1 MAWLQEPCGDLN
13 VRDEKELWAICP
25 KCKAHVGKAEWAA
38 SMPLCPRCGA
48 PQRIGCRKRVAEIAD
63 PGTFSE
69 INSSVTVS
77 DPLDFVSA
85 GVRYAEKAVETKEKT
100 GLDEAIL
107 TGTAEIGGH
116 PVVLGVM
123 DFAFFGGS
131 LGSGTG
137 ERIVLAAEEAIRLG
151 RPLILFC
158 ASGGARMHEGIV
170 SLMQMAR
177 TTAAISRLHEAGL
190 PYVAVLTDPTTG
202 GVSASFATVGDLV
215 IAEPKALIG
224 FAGRRVIE
232 NTIRQKLPDDF
243 QTAEYLLAHGFLDA
257 IVPRADLRAWLA
269 KSLSYFRPAQ
279 RPTAT
284 PPPVKVRK
292 GRGRKLS
299 AWETLQ
305 LARDKDRPTIRDY
318 IELACD
324 DFQELH
330 GDRLYGDDPALVG
343 GFATIGGIRTVLIG
357 HLKGRTMAESLAA
370 NFGMANPE
378 GYRKA
383 MRLMR
388 LAEFFHLPVVSFV
401 DTPGAYPGLEAEA
414 HGQAEAIARNL
425 CVMARL
431 KTPFVSV
438 VTGEGGSGGAIG
450 VAVGDKT
457 MMLQYAVYSVI
468 SPEGCASILWRDGR
482 KAAEA
487 AEALGITSDFLL
499 ALGVVD
505 GVIPEPAGGAHTDR
519 AATAANVRAAV
530 AAALREL
537 LGVPVDELVAR
548 RFEKLMAI
556 GRNPCGMRA
565 ERPAGRRGAN
575 PH

>member
-1 MAWLQEPCGDLN
+1 MGWLQEPCRDVN
-13 VRDEKELWAICP
+13 VRDENELWAICP
-25 KCKAHVGKAEWAA
+25 KCKAHVEKAEWAA
-38 SMPLCPRCGA
+38 SSPLCPRCGA
-48 PQRIGCRKRVAEIAD
+48 PRRIGCRQRVAEIAD
-63 PGTFSE
+63 KGTFAE
-69 INSSVTVS
+69 IGAGISTS
-77 DPLDFVSA
+77 DPLSFVSA
-85 GVRYAEKAVETKEKT
+85 GVKYADKAADTKAKT

-107 TGTAEIGGH
+107 VGTAEICGH
-116 PVVLGVM
+116 AVVLGVM

-215 IAEPKALIG
+215 VAEPKALIG

-232 NTIRQKLPDDF
+232 NTIKQKLPDDF
-243 QTAEYLLAHGFLDA
+243 QTAEYLQEHGFLDA
-257 IVPRADLRAWLA
+257 IVARADLCAWLDKA
-269 KSLSYFRPAQ
+269 LSYFRPVQKA
-279 RPTAT
+279 AKL
-284 PPPVKVRK
+284 PPPPKSRK

-299 AWETLQ
+299 AWETVQ
-305 LARDKDRPTIRDY
+305 LAREKDRPTVRDY

-324 DFQELH
+324 DFMELH
-330 GDRLYGDDPALVG
+330 GDRLFGDDPALIG
-343 GFATIGGIRTVLIG
+343 GFATIAGFKVMLIG
-357 HLKGRTMAESLAA
+357 HLKGRTMEENLKA

-414 HGQAEAIARNL
+414 RGQAEAIARNL

-431 KTPFVSV
+431 KTPFVAV

-450 VAVGDKT
+450 VAVGDRV
-457 MMLQYAVYSVI
+457 MMLQNAVYSVI
-468 SPEGCASILWRDGR
+468 SPEGCASILWRDGH

-487 AEALGITSDFLL
+487 AEALKLTSDSLL

-505 GVIPEPAGGAHTDR
+505 GVIPEPPGGAHTDK
-519 AATAANVRAAV
+519 AATAANVRDAV

-537 LGVPVDELVAR
+537 LKIPVDELVAKR
-548 RFEKLMAI
+548 YDKLMAI
-556 GRNPCGMRA
+556 GRNL
-565 ERPAGRRGAN
+565 
-575 PH
+575 

>member
-1 MAWLQEPCGDLN
+1 MGWLQEPCKDLKI
-13 VRDEKELWAICP
+13 RDENELWAICP
-25 KCKAHVGKAEWAA
+25 KCKAHVEKAEWAA
-38 SMPLCPRCGA
+38 SAPLCPRCGA
-48 PQRIGCRKRVAEIAD
+48 PRRIGCRQRISEIAD
-63 PGTFSE
+63 AGSFSE
-69 INSSVTVS
+69 IGAKISTS
-77 DPLDFVSA
+77 DPLGFVSA
-85 GVRYAEKAVETKEKT
+85 GVKYSDKAADTKKKT

-107 TGTAEIGGH
+107 VGTAEICGH
-116 PVVLGVM
+116 AVVLGVM

-137 ERIVLAAEEAIRLG
+137 ERIVLAAEEAIRLN

-190 PYVAVLTDPTTG
+190 PYIAVLTDPTTG

-215 IAEPKALIG
+215 IAEPQALIG

-232 NTIRQKLPDDF
+232 NTIKQKLPDDF
-243 QTAEYLLAHGFLDA
+243 QTAEYLQQHGFLDA
-257 IVPRADLRAWLA
+257 IVARADLCAWLD
-269 KSLSYFRPAQ
+269 KVLSYFRPVQKPAKL
-279 RPTAT
+279 
-284 PPPVKVRK
+284 PPPSKARK

-299 AWETLQ
+299 AWEIVQ
-305 LARDKDRPTIRDY
+305 LAREKDRPTVRDY

-324 DFQELH
+324 DFVELH
-330 GDRLYGDDPALVG
+330 GDRLYGDDPALIG
-343 GFATIGGIRTVLIG
+343 GFATIAGVKVMLIG
-357 HLKGRTMAESLAA
+357 HLKGRTMEENLKS

-425 CVMARL
+425 CVMACL
-431 KTPFVSV
+431 KTPFVAV

-450 VAVGDKT
+450 VAVGDRV
-457 MMLQYAVYSVI
+457 MMLQNAVYSVI
-468 SPEGCASILWRDGR
+468 SPEGCASILWRDGH

-487 AEALGITSDFLL
+487 AEALKLTSDSLL
-499 ALGVVD
+499 ALGVID
-505 GVIPEPAGGAHTDR
+505 GVIPEPPGGAHTDK
-519 AATAANVRAAV
+519 AATVANVRAAV
-530 AAALREL
+530 FAALREL
-537 LGVPVDELVAR
+537 LDVPVDELVAKR
-548 RFEKLMAI
+548 YEKLMAI
-556 GRNPCGMRA
+556 GRNL
-565 ERPAGRRGAN
+565 
-575 PH
+575 

>member
-1 MAWLQEPCGDLN
+1 MGWLQEPCKDLK
-13 VRDEKELWAICP
+13 VRDENELWAICP
-25 KCKAHVGKAEWAA
+25 KCKAHVEKTEWAA
-38 SMPLCPRCGA
+38 SAPLCPRCGA
-48 PQRIGCRKRVAEIAD
+48 PRRIGCRQRIAEIAD
-63 PGTFSE
+63 AGTFSE
-69 INSSVTVS
+69 LGATISTS
-77 DPLDFVSA
+77 DPLGFVSA
-85 GVRYAEKAVETKEKT
+85 GVKYADKAADTKAKT

-107 TGTAEIGGH
+107 VGTAEISGH
-116 PVVLGVM
+116 AVVLGVM

-137 ERIVLAAEEAIRLG
+137 ERIVIAAEEAIRLN

-190 PYVAVLTDPTTG
+190 PYIAVLTDPTTG

-232 NTIRQKLPDDF
+232 NTIKQKLPDDF
-243 QTAEYLLAHGFLDA
+243 QTAEYLQQHGFLDA
-257 IVPRADLRAWLA
+257 IVARASLRTWLDKA
-269 KSLSYFRPAQ
+269 LSYFRPVQ
-279 RPTAT
+279 KPTAL
-284 PPPVKVRK
+284 PPPPKARK
-292 GRGRKLS
+292 GRGRRLS
-299 AWETLQ
+299 AWETVQ
-305 LARDKDRPTIRDY
+305 LAREKDRPTVRDY

-324 DFQELH
+324 DFVELH
-330 GDRLYGDDPALVG
+330 GDRLYGDDPALIG
-343 GFATIGGIRTVLIG
+343 GFATIAGVKVMLIG
-357 HLKGRTMAESLAA
+357 HLKGRTMEENLKA

-425 CVMARL
+425 CVMAGL
-431 KTPFVSV
+431 KTPFVAV

-450 VAVGDKT
+450 VAVGDRV
-457 MMLQYAVYSVI
+457 MMLQNAVYSVI
-468 SPEGCASILWRDGR
+468 SPEGCASILWRDGH

-487 AEALGITSDFLL
+487 AEALKLTSDSLL

-505 GVIPEPAGGAHTDR
+505 GVIPEPSGGAHTDK
-519 AATAANVRAAV
+519 AATAANVRTAV
-530 AAALREL
+530 GAALREL
-537 LGVPVDELVAR
+537 LDIPVGELVEKR
-548 RFEKLMAI
+548 YEKLMAI
-556 GRNPCGMRA
+556 GRNR
-565 ERPAGRRGAN
+565 
-575 PH
+575 

>member
-1 MAWLQEPCGDLN
+1 MGWLQEACAEPRI
-13 VRDEKELWAICP
+13 RDEKELWAICP
-25 KCKAHVGKAEWAA
+25 KCKAHVGKDEWAA

-63 PGTFSE
+63 SGTFSE
-69 INSSVTVS
+69 INASVTVS
-77 DPLDFVSA
+77 DPLGFVSA
-85 GVRYAEKAVETKEKT
+85 GVRYADKAAETKAKT

-107 TGTAEIGGH
+107 TGTAEICGH
-116 PVVLGVM
+116 KVVLGVM

-137 ERIVLAAEEAIRLG
+137 ERIVLAAEEAVRLR

-177 TTAAISRLHEAGL
+177 TTAAISRLHGGGL
-190 PYVAVLTDPTTG
+190 PYIAVLTDPTTG

-232 NTIRQKLPDDF
+232 NTIKQKLPDDF
-243 QTAEYLLAHGFLDA
+243 QTAEYLLAHGFLDS
-257 IVPRADLRAWLA
+257 IVERANLRAWIGKA
-269 KSLSYFRPAQ
+269 LSYFRPEQQPEPA
-279 RPTAT
+279 A
-284 PPPVKVRK
+284 KLAKARK
-292 GRGRKLS
+292 GRGRART
-299 AWETLQ
+299 AWETVQ
-305 LARDKDRPTIRDY
+305 LAREKDRPTIRDY
-318 IELACD
+318 IALACD
-324 DFQELH
+324 DFVELH
-330 GDRLYGDDPALVG
+330 GDRLFGDDPALVG
-343 GFATIGGIRTVLIG
+343 GFATIAGIRAVVIG
-357 HLKGRTMAESLAA
+357 HLKGRTMEENLKA

-414 HGQAEAIARNL
+414 RGQAEAIARNL

-431 KTPFVSV
+431 KTPFVAV

-450 VAVGDKT
+450 VAVGDRVL
-457 MMLQYAVYSVI
+457 MLENAVYSVI
-468 SPEGCASILWRDGR
+468 SPEGCASILWRDGH
-482 KAAEA
+482 KAPEA
-487 AEALGITSDFLL
+487 AEALKLTSDSLL

-537 LGVPVDELVAR
+537 IDVPVDELVAKR
-548 RFEKLMAI
+548 YDRLMAL
-556 GRNPCGMRA
+556 GRHA
-565 ERPAGRRGAN
+565 
-575 PH
+575 

>member
-1 MAWLQEPCGDLN
+1 MGWLQEPCKDLK
-13 VRDEKELWAICP
+13 VRDENELWAICP
-25 KCKAHVGKAEWAA
+25 KCKAHVEKTEWAA
-38 SMPLCPRCGA
+38 SAPLCPRCGA
-48 PQRIGCRKRVAEIAD
+48 PRRVGCRQRIAEISDA
-63 PGTFSE
+63 GTFSE
-69 INSSVTVS
+69 LGAKISTS
-77 DPLDFVSA
+77 DPLGFVSA
-85 GVRYAEKAVETKEKT
+85 GVKYADKATETKAKT

-107 TGTAEIGGH
+107 VGTAEICGH
-116 PVVLGVM
+116 AVVLGVM

-137 ERIVLAAEEAIRLG
+137 ERIVLAAEEAIRLN

-177 TTAAISRLHEAGL
+177 TTAAVSRLHEAGL
-190 PYVAVLTDPTTG
+190 PYIAVLTDPTTG

-232 NTIRQKLPDDF
+232 NTIKQKLPDDF
-243 QTAEYLLAHGFLDA
+243 QTAEYLQQHGFLDA
-257 IVPRADLRAWLA
+257 IVARADLRVWLDKA
-269 KSLSYFRPAQ
+269 LSYFRPVQ
-279 RPTAT
+279 KPTAL
-284 PPPVKVRK
+284 PPPPKARK
-292 GRGRKLS
+292 GRERKLS
-299 AWETLQ
+299 AWETVQ
-305 LARDKDRPTIRDY
+305 LAREKDRPTVRDY

-324 DFQELH
+324 DFVELH
-330 GDRLYGDDPALVG
+330 GDRLCGDDSALIG
-343 GFATIGGIRTVLIG
+343 GFATIAGIKVMLIG
-357 HLKGRTMAESLAA
+357 HLKGRTMEENLKA

-414 HGQAEAIARNL
+414 RGQAEAIARNL

-431 KTPFVSV
+431 KTPFVAV

-450 VAVGDKT
+450 VAVGDRV
-457 MMLQYAVYSVI
+457 MMLQNAIYSVI
-468 SPEGCASILWRDGR
+468 SPEGCASILWRDGH
-482 KAAEA
+482 KAADA
-487 AEALGITSDFLL
+487 AEALKLTSDSLL

-505 GVIPEPAGGAHTDR
+505 GVIPEPPGGAHTDK
-519 AATAANVRAAV
+519 AATAANVRLAI

-537 LGVPVDELVAR
+537 LDISVDVLVAKR
-548 RFEKLMAI
+548 YEKLMAI
-556 GRNPCGMRA
+556 GRNR
-565 ERPAGRRGAN
+565 
-575 PH
+575 

>member
-1 MAWLQEPCGDLN
+1 MGWLQEPCKDLKI
-13 VRDEKELWAICP
+13 RDENELWAICP
-25 KCKAHVGKAEWAA
+25 KCKAHVEKTEWAA
-38 SMPLCPRCGA
+38 STPLCPRCGA
-48 PQRIGCRKRVAEIAD
+48 PRRIGCRQRIAEIAD
-63 PGTFSE
+63 AGTFSE
-69 INSSVTVS
+69 LGATITTS
-77 DPLDFVSA
+77 DPLGFVSA
-85 GVRYAEKAVETKEKT
+85 GVKYADKAAETKTKT

-107 TGTAEIGGH
+107 VGTAEISGYA
-116 PVVLGVM
+116 VVLGVM

-137 ERIVLAAEEAIRLG
+137 ERIVLAAEEAIHLN

-190 PYVAVLTDPTTG
+190 PYIAVLTDPTTG

-232 NTIRQKLPDDF
+232 NTIKQKLPDDF
-243 QTAEYLLAHGFLDA
+243 QTAEYLQQHGFLDA
-257 IVPRADLRAWLA
+257 IVARADLRAWLD
-269 KSLSYFRPAQ
+269 KVLSYFRPLQ
-279 RPTAT
+279 KPTAL
-284 PPPVKVRK
+284 PPPPKARK

-299 AWETLQ
+299 AWETVQ
-305 LARDKDRPTIRDY
+305 LAREKDRPTVRDY

-324 DFQELH
+324 DFIELH
-330 GDRLYGDDPALVG
+330 GDRLCGDDPALIG
-343 GFATIGGIRTVLIG
+343 GFATIAGIKVILIG
-357 HLKGRTMAESLAA
+357 HLKGRTMEENLKA

-414 HGQAEAIARNL
+414 RGQAEAIARNL

-431 KTPFVSV
+431 KTPFVAV

-450 VAVGDKT
+450 VAVGDRV
-457 MMLQYAVYSVI
+457 MMLRNAVYSVI
-468 SPEGCASILWRDGR
+468 SPEGCASILWRDGH

-487 AEALGITSDFLL
+487 AEALKLTSDSLL

-505 GVIPEPAGGAHTDR
+505 GVIPEPPGGAHTDK

-530 AAALREL
+530 AAALHEL
-537 LGVPVDELVAR
+537 LDIPVDELLEKR
-548 RFEKLMAI
+548 YEKLMAI
-556 GRNPCGMRA
+556 GRNR
-565 ERPAGRRGAN
+565 
-575 PH
+575 

>member
-1 MAWLQEPCGDLN
+1 MGWLQEPCRDLK
-13 VRDEKELWAICP
+13 VRDENELWAICP
-25 KCKAHVGKAEWAA
+25 KCKAHVEKAEWAA
-38 SMPLCPRCGA
+38 SAPLCPRCGA
-48 PQRIGCRKRVAEIAD
+48 PRRIGCRQRIAEIAD
-63 PGTFSE
+63 AGTFVEIGSE
-69 INSSVTVS
+69 ISTS
-77 DPLDFVSA
+77 DPLGFVSA
-85 GVRYAEKAVETKEKT
+85 GVRYSDKAADTKKKT

-107 TGTAEIGGH
+107 VGTADICGH
-116 PVVLGVM
+116 AVVLGVM

-137 ERIVLAAEEAIRLG
+137 ERIVLAAEEAIRQG

-190 PYVAVLTDPTTG
+190 PYIAVLTDPTTG

-232 NTIRQKLPDDF
+232 NTIKQKLPDDF
-243 QTAEYLLAHGFLDA
+243 QTAEYLQQHGFLDA
-257 IVPRADLRAWLA
+257 IVARADLRSWLDKA
-269 KSLSYFRPAQ
+269 LAYFRPVQ
-279 RPTAT
+279 K
-284 PPPVKVRK
+284 PVALPQPAKAKK

-299 AWETLQ
+299 AWETVQ
-305 LARDKDRPTIRDY
+305 LAREKDRPTVRDY

-324 DFQELH
+324 DFVELH
-330 GDRLYGDDPALVG
+330 GDRLYGDDPALIG
-343 GFATIGGIRTVLIG
+343 GFATIAGVKVVLIG
-357 HLKGRTMAESLAA
+357 HLKGRTMEENLKA

-414 HGQAEAIARNL
+414 RGQAEAIARNL

-431 KTPFVSV
+431 KTPFVAV

-450 VAVGDKT
+450 VAVGDKV
-457 MMLQYAVYSVI
+457 MMLQNAVYSVI
-468 SPEGCASILWRDGR
+468 SPEGCASILWRDGH

-487 AEALGITSDFLL
+487 AEALKLTSDSLL

-505 GVIPEPAGGAHTDR
+505 GVIPEPPGGAHTDK

-537 LGVPVDELVAR
+537 LDVPVDELVAKR
-548 RFEKLMAI
+548 HDKLMAM
-556 GRNPCGMRA
+556 GRNL
-565 ERPAGRRGAN
+565 
-575 PH
+575 

>member
-1 MAWLQEPCGDLN
+1 MAWLKEPCAEPKI
-13 VRDEKELWAICP
+13 RDEKELWAICP
-25 KCKAHVGKAEWAA
+25 KCKAHVGKDEWAA

-69 INSSVTVS
+69 INASVSVS
-77 DPLDFVSA
+77 DPLGFVSA
-85 GVRYAEKAVETKEKT
+85 GVRYADKAAETKAKT

-107 TGTAEIGGH
+107 TGTAEICGH
-116 PVVLGVM
+116 KVVLGVM

-137 ERIVLAAEEAIRLG
+137 ERIVLAAEEAIRLR

-177 TTAAISRLHEAGL
+177 TTAAISRLHEEGL
-190 PYVAVLTDPTTG
+190 PYIAVLTDPTTG

-232 NTIRQKLPDDF
+232 NTIKQKLPDDF
-243 QTAEYLLAHGFLDA
+243 QTAEYLLAHGFLDS
-257 IVPRADLRAWLA
+257 IVARANLRDWLGKA
-269 KSLSYFRPAQ
+269 LSYFRPVQ
-279 RPTAT
+279 KPEPAT
-284 PPPVKVRK
+284 KPAKARK
-292 GRGRKLS
+292 GRGRARS
-299 AWETLQ
+299 AWGTVQ
-305 LARDKDRPTIRDY
+305 LAREKDRPTVREY
-318 IELACD
+318 IALACD
-324 DFQELH
+324 EFVELH
-330 GDRLYGDDPALVG
+330 GDRLFGDDPALVG
-343 GFATIGGIRTVLIG
+343 GFATIAGVRAVVIG
-357 HLKGRTMAESLAA
+357 HLKGRTMEENLKS

-414 HGQAEAIARNL
+414 RGQAEAIARNL

-431 KTPFVSV
+431 KTPFVAV

-450 VAVGDKT
+450 VAVGDRVL
-457 MMLQYAVYSVI
+457 MLQNAVYSVI
-468 SPEGCASILWRDGR
+468 SPEGCASILWRDGH
-482 KAAEA
+482 KAPEA
-487 AEALGITSDFLL
+487 AEALKLTSDSLL

-505 GVIPEPAGGAHTDR
+505 GVIPEPPGGAHTDR

-530 AAALREL
+530 ASALREL
-537 LGVPVDELVAR
+537 LGVPADELVAKR
-548 RFEKLMAI
+548 YDRLMAL
-556 GRNPCGMRA
+556 
-565 ERPAGRRGAN
+565 GRRA
-575 PH
+575 

>member
-1 MAWLQEPCGDLN
+1 MGWLQEPSKDLKI
-13 VRDEKELWAICP
+13 RDENELWAICP
-25 KCKAHVGKAEWAA
+25 KCKAHVEKTEWAA
-38 SMPLCPRCGA
+38 SSPLCPRCGA
-48 PQRIGCRKRVAEIAD
+48 PRRIGCRQRIAEIAD
-63 PGTFSE
+63 AGTFAE
-69 INSSVTVS
+69 IGANVS
-77 DPLDFVSA
+77 TADPLGFVSA
-85 GVRYAEKAVETKEKT
+85 GVKYSDKAADTKKKT

-107 TGTAEIGGH
+107 VGTADICGH
-116 PVVLGVM
+116 AVVLGVM

-137 ERIVLAAEEAIRLG
+137 ERIVLAAEEAIRLR

-158 ASGGARMHEGIV
+158 ASGGARMHEGII

-190 PYVAVLTDPTTG
+190 PYIAVLTDPTTG

-232 NTIRQKLPDDF
+232 NTIKQKLPDDF
-243 QTAEYLLAHGFLDA
+243 QTAEYLQKHGFLDA
-257 IVPRADLRAWLA
+257 IVTRADLRSWLGKA
-269 KSLSYFRPAQ
+269 LSYFRPVQ
-279 RPTAT
+279 T
-284 PPPVKVRK
+284 PANLSPPSKARK
-292 GRGRKLS
+292 GRGRRLS
-299 AWETLQ
+299 AWETVQ
-305 LARDKDRPTIRDY
+305 LAREKDRPTVRDY

-324 DFQELH
+324 DFVELH
-330 GDRLYGDDPALVG
+330 GDRLYGDDPALIG
-343 GFATIGGIRTVLIG
+343 GFATIAGVKVVLIG
-357 HLKGRTMAESLAA
+357 HLKGRTMEENLET

-401 DTPGAYPGLEAEA
+401 DTPGAYPGLDAEA
-414 HGQAEAIARNL
+414 RGQAEAIARNL

-431 KTPFVSV
+431 KTPFVAV

-450 VAVGDKT
+450 VAVGDKV
-457 MMLQYAVYSVI
+457 MMLQNAVYSVI
-468 SPEGCASILWRDGR
+468 SPEGCASILWRDGH

-487 AEALGITSDFLL
+487 AEALKLTSDSLL
-499 ALGVVD
+499 ALGVID
-505 GVIPEPAGGAHTDR
+505 GVIPEPPGGAHTDK
-519 AATAANVRAAV
+519 AATVANVRAAV

-537 LGVPVDELVAR
+537 LNVPVDELVAKR
-548 RFEKLMAI
+548 YDKLMAI
-556 GRNPCGMRA
+556 GRNL
-565 ERPAGRRGAN
+565 
-575 PH
+575 

>member
-1 MAWLQEPCGDLN
+1 MGWLQEPCRDLN
-13 VRDEKELWAICP
+13 VRDENELWAICP
-25 KCKAHVGKAEWAA
+25 KCKAHVEKAEWAA
-38 SMPLCPRCGA
+38 SSPLCPRCGA
-48 PQRIGCRKRVAEIAD
+48 PRRIGCRQRVAEIAD
-63 PGTFSE
+63 KGTFTE
-69 INSSVTVS
+69 IGADISTS
-77 DPLDFVSA
+77 DPLGFVSA
-85 GVRYAEKAVETKEKT
+85 GVKYADKAADTKAKT
-100 GLDEAIL
+100 GLGEAIL
-107 TGTAEIGGH
+107 VGTAEICGH
-116 PVVLGVM
+116 AVVLGVM

-215 IAEPKALIG
+215 VAEPKALIG

-232 NTIRQKLPDDF
+232 NTIKQKLPDDF
-243 QTAEYLLAHGFLDA
+243 QTAEYLQEHGFLDA
-257 IVPRADLRAWLA
+257 IVARADLGAWLDKA
-269 KSLSYFRPAQ
+269 LSYFRPVQKPAKL
-279 RPTAT
+279 
-284 PPPVKVRK
+284 PPPPKSRK

-299 AWETLQ
+299 AWETVQ
-305 LARDKDRPTIRDY
+305 LAREKDRPTVRDY

-324 DFQELH
+324 DFVELH
-330 GDRLYGDDPALVG
+330 GDRLFGDDPALIG
-343 GFATIGGIRTVLIG
+343 GFATIAGVKVMLIG
-357 HLKGRTMAESLAA
+357 HLKGRTMEENLKA

-414 HGQAEAIARNL
+414 RGQAETIARNL

-431 KTPFVSV
+431 KTPFVAI

-450 VAVGDKT
+450 VAVGDRV
-457 MMLQYAVYSVI
+457 MMLQNAVYSVI
-468 SPEGCASILWRDGR
+468 SPEGCASILWRDGH

-487 AEALGITSDFLL
+487 AEALKLTSDSLL

-505 GVIPEPAGGAHTDR
+505 GVIPEPPGGAHTDK
-519 AATAANVRAAV
+519 AATAANVRDAV
-530 AAALREL
+530 SAALREL
-537 LGVPVDELVAR
+537 LEIPVDELVAKR
-548 RFEKLMAI
+548 YEKLMAI
-556 GRNPCGMRA
+556 GRNL
-565 ERPAGRRGAN
+565 
-575 PH
+575 

>member
-1 MAWLQEPCGDLN
+1 MGWLQEPCRDLK
-13 VRDEKELWAICP
+13 VRDENELWAICP
-25 KCKAHVGKAEWAA
+25 KCKAHVGKTEWAA
-38 SMPLCPRCGA
+38 AAPLCPRCGA
-48 PQRIGCRKRVAEIAD
+48 PRRIGCRQRIAEIAD
-63 PGTFSE
+63 EGTFSE
-69 INSSVTVS
+69 IGAAISTS
-77 DPLDFVSA
+77 DPLEFVSA
-85 GVRYAEKAVETKEKT
+85 GVKYADKAADTKAKT
-100 GLDEAIL
+100 GLDEAIIV
-107 TGTAEIGGH
+107 GAAEICGH
-116 PVVLGVM
+116 AVILGVM

-151 RPLILFC
+151 RPLVLFC

-215 IAEPKALIG
+215 VAEPKALIG

-232 NTIRQKLPDDF
+232 NTIKQKLPDDF
-243 QTAEYLLAHGFLDA
+243 QTAEYLQAHGFLDA
-257 IVPRADLRAWLA
+257 IVARADLRAWLDKA
-269 KSLSYFRPAQ
+269 LSYFRPVQKPAQ
-279 RPTAT
+279 L
-284 PPPVKVRK
+284 PPPPKARK

-299 AWETLQ
+299 AWETVQ
-305 LARDKDRPTIRDY
+305 LAREKDRPTVRDY
-318 IELACD
+318 IELACA
-324 DFQELH
+324 DFVELH
-330 GDRLYGDDPALVG
+330 GDRLYGDDPALIG
-343 GFATIGGIRTVLIG
+343 GFAPIAGVKVMLIG
-357 HLKGRTMAESLAA
+357 HLKGRTVEENLKA

-414 HGQAEAIARNL
+414 RGQAEAIARNL

-431 KTPFVSV
+431 KTPFVAV

-450 VAVGDKT
+450 VAVGDRV
-457 MMLQYAVYSVI
+457 MMLQNAVYSVI
-468 SPEGCASILWRDGR
+468 SPEGCASILWRDGH

-487 AEALGITSDFLL
+487 AEALKLTSDSLL

-505 GVIPEPAGGAHTDR
+505 GVIPEPPGGAHTDK
-519 AATAANVRAAV
+519 AATAANVRDAV

-537 LGVPVDELVAR
+537 LKIPLDELVAK
-548 RFEKLMAI
+548 RFDKLMAI
-556 GRNPCGMRA
+556 GRNL
-565 ERPAGRRGAN
+565 
-575 PH
+575 

>member
-1 MAWLQEPCGDLN
+1 MGWLQEPCRDLK
-13 VRDEKELWAICP
+13 VRDENELWAICP
-25 KCKAHVGKAEWAA
+25 KCKAHVGKTEWAA
-38 SMPLCPRCGA
+38 AAPLCPRCGA
-48 PQRIGCRKRVAEIAD
+48 PRRIGCRQRIAEIAD
-63 PGTFSE
+63 EGTFSE
-69 INSSVTVS
+69 IGAAISTS
-77 DPLDFVSA
+77 DPLEFVSA
-85 GVRYAEKAVETKEKT
+85 GVKYADKAADTKAKT
-100 GLDEAIL
+100 GLDEAIIV
-107 TGTAEIGGH
+107 GAAEICGH
-116 PVVLGVM
+116 AVILGVM

-151 RPLILFC
+151 RPLVLFC

-215 IAEPKALIG
+215 VAEPKALIG

-232 NTIRQKLPDDF
+232 NTIKQKLPDDF
-243 QTAEYLLAHGFLDA
+243 QTAEYLQAHGFLDA
-257 IVPRADLRAWLA
+257 IVARADLRAWLDKA
-269 KSLSYFRPAQ
+269 LSYFRPVQKPAQ
-279 RPTAT
+279 L
-284 PPPVKVRK
+284 PPPPKARK

-299 AWETLQ
+299 AWETVQ
-305 LARDKDRPTIRDY
+305 LAREKDRPTVRDY
-318 IELACD
+318 IELACA
-324 DFQELH
+324 DFVELH
-330 GDRLYGDDPALVG
+330 GDRLFGDDPALIG
-343 GFATIGGIRTVLIG
+343 GFATIAGVKVMLIG
-357 HLKGRTMAESLAA
+357 HLKGRTVEENLKA

-414 HGQAEAIARNL
+414 RGQAEAIARNL

-431 KTPFVSV
+431 KTPFVAV

-450 VAVGDKT
+450 VAVGDRV
-457 MMLQYAVYSVI
+457 MMLQNAVYSVI
-468 SPEGCASILWRDGR
+468 SPEGCASILWRDGH

-487 AEALGITSDFLL
+487 AEALKLTSDSLL

-505 GVIPEPAGGAHTDR
+505 GVIPEPPGGAHTDK
-519 AATAANVRAAV
+519 AATAANVRDAV

-537 LGVPVDELVAR
+537 LKIPLDELVAK
-548 RFEKLMAI
+548 RFDKLMAI
-556 GRNPCGMRA
+556 GRNL
-565 ERPAGRRGAN
+565 
-575 PH
+575 

>member
-1 MAWLQEPCGDLN
+1 MGWLQEPCRDLK

-25 KCKAHVGKAEWAA
+25 KCKAHVDQAEWAA
-38 SMPLCPRCGA
+38 SPPLCPRCGA
-48 PQRIGCRKRVAEIAD
+48 PRRIGCRQRVAEIAD
-63 PGTFSE
+63 AGTFSE
-69 INSSVTVS
+69 INASVTVS
-77 DPLDFVSA
+77 DPLGFVSA
-85 GVRYAEKAVETKEKT
+85 GVRYADKAAETKAKT

-107 TGTAEIGGH
+107 TGTAEIEGH

-137 ERIVLAAEEAIRLG
+137 ERIVLAAEEAVRLG

-177 TTAAISRLHEAGL
+177 TTAAIARLHEAGL

-215 IAEPKALIG
+215 VAEPQALIG

-232 NTIRQKLPDDF
+232 NTIKQKLPDDF

-257 IVPRADLRAWLA
+257 IVPRAGLRDWLA
-269 KSLSYFRPAQ
+269 KALSYFRPAQ
-279 RPTAT
+279 TPEAT
-284 PPPVKVRK
+284 PPPAKARK
-292 GRGRKLS
+292 GRGRQPS
-299 AWETLQ
+299 AWETVQ

-330 GDRLYGDDPALVG
+330 GDRLCGDDHALIG
-343 GFATIGGIRTVLIG
+343 GFATIAGIRVVLLG
-357 HLKGRTMAESLAA
+357 HRKGRTTEENLAA

-383 MRLMR
+383 LRLMR

-414 HGQAEAIARNL
+414 RGQAEAIARNL
-425 CVMARL
+425 SVMARL
-431 KTPFVSV
+431 KTPFVAV

-450 VAVGDKT
+450 VAVGDRV
-457 MMLQYAVYSVI
+457 MMLQNAVYSVI
-468 SPEGCASILWRDGR
+468 SPEGCASILWRDGH
-482 KAAEA
+482 KAPEA
-487 AEALGITSDFLL
+487 AEALKITSDSLL

-505 GVIPEPAGGAHTDR
+505 GVIPEPPGGAQTDK

-537 LGVPVDELVAR
+537 IGVPVDELVSKR
-548 RFEKLMAI
+548 YEKLMAI
-556 GRNPCGMRA
+556 GR
-565 ERPAGRRGAN
+565 RP
-575 PH
+575 